1 MKHQL
6 TQSKE
11 DYNKTKNKKGSVS
24 FEMVMTI
31 GDGSKVS
38 PCVQMFTID
47 EYKELDIAEME
58 SIIAVNSMFISRK
71 LLGRL
76 KSQIGWDAKSDSSQS
91 D

>member
-1 MKHQL
+1 MKYQL

-11 DYNKTKNKKGSVS
+11 EYNNNKNKKGSVS

-31 GDGSKVS
+31 GDGSEVN

-47 EYKELDIAEME
+47 EYKEINIAEIE
-58 SIIAVNSMFISRK
+58 NIIAVNSKFISRK